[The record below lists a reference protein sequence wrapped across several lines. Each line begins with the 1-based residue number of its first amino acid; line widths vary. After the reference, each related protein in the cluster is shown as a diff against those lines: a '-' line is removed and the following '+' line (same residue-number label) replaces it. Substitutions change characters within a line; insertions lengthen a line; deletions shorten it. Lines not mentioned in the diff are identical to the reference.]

1 MIHIDIVEAIIRFS
15 WCIHQWRINRTYNQ
29 GLIRINLIFLK
40 LYIIIIYIIYISSN
54 IKLYVNLYPL
64 SIIKAKCVWKVRNT
78 KYQKYKKIGYI
89 YIYYLIIII
98 CVFTKY
104 TTF

>member
-15 WCIHQWRINRTYNQ
+15 WCIHQSRINRIYNQ

-40 LYIIIIYIIYISSN
+40 LYIIIIYIIYIFSN

-64 SIIKAKCVWKVRNT
+64 SIIKAKCGTLETLNIKSIKTNWL
-78 KYQKYKKIGYI
+78 YI
-89 YIYYLIIII
+89 YIYII
-98 CVFTKY
+98 
-104 TTF
+104 